1 MQSVLVIGATGML
14 GHQCC
19 AQLSQRFSVTGTV
32 RGDAGAFSGLPA
44 FRNVQLAGGI
54 STSGLDGLEALLAD
68 LRPHAVLNC
77 VGVIKQ
83 LASEASSETM
93 IATNAL
99 FPHQLARLC
108 GLYGSRLIHFSTD
121 CVFSGAAGNYS
132 EGDLTDARDV
142 YGLSKLLGEVTDG
155 NALTLRTSIIGLE
168 LNHFLSLAEWVI
180 SNKGGKVRGFTN
192 AIFSGFT
199 TPVLARLAGDIIA
212 SHPDLSGLYHA
223 SAEPISKY
231 DLVKLINDELKLGIE
246 IEAYPDFRCDRSL
259 DSSRLQDAIGF
270 RAPSWQHMIAEL
282 GSQYAI
288 REQSL

>member
-1 MQSVLVIGATGML
+1 MLRLLVIGATGML

-19 AQLSQRFSVTGTV
+19 IQLSQRFSVTGTT
-32 RGDAGAFSGLPA
+32 RADPAALAALPA
-44 FRNVQLAGGI
+44 FHNVQLVGGI
-54 STSGLDGLEALLAD
+54 STSRLVALEALLAD
-68 LRPHAVLNC
+68 LRPDAVLNC

-83 LASEASSETM
+83 LASESSSETM

-108 GLYGSRLIHFSTD
+108 SLHGSRLIHFSTD
-121 CVFSGAAGNYS
+121 CVFSGQTGNYRES
-132 EGDLTDARDV
+132 DLTDARDI
-142 YGLSKLLGEVTDG
+142 YGLSKLLGEVTSG

-199 TPVLARLAGDIIA
+199 TPVLARLAGDIIT

-223 SAEPISKY
+223 SAHPISKH
-231 DLVKLINDELKLGIE
+231 DLVNLINDQLKLGIE

-259 DSSRLQDAIGF
+259 DSSRLQDAAGF
-270 RAPSWQHMIAEL
+270 RAPSWQQMIAEL

-288 REQSL
+288 REQSQ